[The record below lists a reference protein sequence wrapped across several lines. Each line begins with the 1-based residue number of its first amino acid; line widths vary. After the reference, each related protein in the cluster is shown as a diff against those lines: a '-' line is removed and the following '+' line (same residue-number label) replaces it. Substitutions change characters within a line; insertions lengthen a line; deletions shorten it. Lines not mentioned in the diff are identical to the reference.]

1 MDEWAVFT
9 LLLLLG
15 FKWLWNSSTPGA
27 SLQCCKLSP
36 GRLRD
41 ITAICWLCG
50 RGWVLLWIWLKWL
63 LSGCALSGSMSE
75 SQIYK
80 VSLNMSWRSPSLQRK
95 PLVMSRREKYL
106 HPRPFLGEEHFVLLG
121 YQSNTYDKREEAVLL
136 RLENLLTLGF
146 LIKGRRNKD

>member
-1 MDEWAVFT
+1 
-9 LLLLLG
+9 
-15 FKWLWNSSTPGA
+15 
-27 SLQCCKLSP
+27 
-36 GRLRD
+36 
-41 ITAICWLCG
+41 
-50 RGWVLLWIWLKWL
+50 
-63 LSGCALSGSMSE
+63 MSE

-80 VSLNMSWRSPSLQRK
+80 VSLNMCWRSPSLQRT

-121 YQSNTYDKREEAVLL
+121 YQSKTYDKREEAVLL